1 LVVKRFVAANMQ
13 EAMKMIRDEIGPDA
27 VILDSNPVRS
37 KGIGGLFKQGVEVV
51 AAYDPSAAR
60 TNADTPA
67 SSQPAGPA
75 PAVRPA
81 PQPSQRV
88 AARYAAAAAWP
99 EPAARTETDRSE
111 DADKREDTDIPTG
124 KLEPVIFPVLN
135 LRDAAK
141 LAAESAS
148 PISTAVIEPEN
159 VPLREAPVKAEPAS
173 APKAEAVWT
182 PAAERLQSRAEEKPA
197 SEPRP
202 AFVEYQT
209 VPEPLRDEIASLKN
223 TVQAVANRMGLMT
236 SDPALTLPPDIMSL
250 YNSLVERDVPEDM
263 AHRVALMAQAVQSR
277 RTIKAETAARQIV
290 MDRLGEPVP
299 IRIRPNRQNVMF
311 FVGPTGAGKTTT
323 LAKLAGMLALEHKLR
338 VGFVNMDTYRI
349 GAMEHLRIYADI
361 MNIPVHTAYSS
372 ADLADALVQ
381 MADRDVVLVDTAGKA
396 AGDDSYR
403 QEITEWINVA
413 RADEVFLVVSVATG
427 HRAVKEIIRH
437 YSFLPDYKLIMT
449 KLDEV
454 SAWGNVL
461 HIRELAGKPLA
472 YVTTGQNVPDDIRP
486 ADTRRLADNIVGRK
500 VCVL

>member
-1 LVVKRFVAANMQ
+1 MVVKRFVAANMQ

-81 PQPSQRV
+81 PQPPQRV

-141 LAAESAS
+141 PTEEPDAPVSADAAESEMMPLRQAPEKPEPVS
-148 PISTAVIEPEN
+148 APEAETVRSTASVQTLRIEKKQESQ
-159 VPLREAPVKAEPAS
+159 A
-173 APKAEAVWT
+173 
-182 PAAERLQSRAEEKPA
+182 Q
-197 SEPRP
+197 P
-202 AFVEYQT
+202 AFVEYEAE
-209 VPEPLRDEIASLKN
+209 PEPLRNEIASLKD
-223 TVQAVANRMGLMT
+223 TVQAIAHRMGLMT

>member
-1 LVVKRFVAANMQ
+1 MQ

-27 VILDSNPVRS
+27 VIMDSNPVRS

-60 TNADTPA
+60 KNADAPA
-67 SSQPAGPA
+67 PSKPAEPA
-75 PAVRPA
+75 PAART
-81 PQPSQRV
+81 PQASQRV
-88 AARYAAAAAWP
+88 AARYAAAARS
-99 EPAARTETDRSE
+99 ETAARPETDRAES
-111 DADKREDTDIPTG
+111 ADKRGETDIPTG

-135 LRDAAK
+135 LRAAAK
-141 LAAESAS
+141 PTESAS

-159 VPLREAPVKAEPAS
+159 APLQEAAAKAEPA
-173 APKAEAVWT
+173 APKAETVWT
-182 PAAERLQSRAEEKPA
+182 PAAERLKRRAEEKPA
-197 SEPRP
+197 SEPRT
-202 AFVEYQT
+202 ALAECQA

-236 SDPALTLPPDIMSL
+236 RDPALTLPPEILSL
-250 YNSLVERDVPEDM
+250 YSGLIERDVPEDM
-263 AHRVALMAQAVQSR
+263 ARRVALMAQAVQSR
-277 RTIKAETAARQIV
+277 RTVKAETAARQIV

-323 LAKLAGMLALEHKLR
+323 LVKLASMLTLEYNLR
-338 VGFVNMDTYRI
+338 VGLLNMDTYRI

-396 AGDDSYR
+396 PGDENY
-403 QEITEWINVA
+403 QKEMTEWIGVA

-486 ADTRRLADNIVGRK
+486 ADTRRLADNIIGRK
-500 VCVL
+500 VCAL

>member
-1 LVVKRFVAANMQ
+1 MQ

-60 TNADTPA
+60 KNADAPA
-67 SSQPAGPA
+67 SSKPQGPA
-75 PAVRPA
+75 PAARPT
-81 PQPSQRV
+81 PQPLQRV
-88 AARYAAAAAWP
+88 AARYAAVAARP
-99 EPAARTETDRSE
+99 EPAARAETDRAES
-111 DADKREDTDIPTG
+111 ADKSEDTDIPTGIPTG

-141 LAAESAS
+141 QAAESAS

-159 VPLREAPVKAEPAS
+159 IPPREVPAKEKPVP
-173 APKAEAVWT
+173 APKAETVWT
-182 PAAERLQSRAEEKPA
+182 PSTERLHRRMEEKPA
-197 SEPRP
+197 YEPRP
-202 AFVEYQT
+202 ALVEQQT

-236 SDPALTLPPDIMSL
+236 SDPALTLPPEILSL
-250 YNSLVERDVPEDM
+250 YTSLVERDVPEDM
-263 AHRVALMAQAVQSR
+263 ARRVALMAQAVQSR

-323 LAKLAGMLALEHKLR
+323 MAKLAGMLTLEHKLR

-372 ADLADALVQ
+372 ADLAEALVQ

-396 AGDDSYR
+396 AGDESYR
-403 QEITEWINVA
+403 QQITEWISVA

-486 ADTRRLADNIVGRK
+486 ADTRRLADNIIGRK
-500 VCVL
+500 VCAL